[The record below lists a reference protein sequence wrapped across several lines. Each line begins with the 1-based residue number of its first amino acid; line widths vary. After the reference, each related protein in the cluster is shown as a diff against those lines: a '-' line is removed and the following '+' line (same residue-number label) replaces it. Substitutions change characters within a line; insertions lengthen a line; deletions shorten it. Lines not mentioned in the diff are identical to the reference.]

1 TSVDI
6 VFVATVQEEIGLRGM
21 EYWFDNA
28 PVETDLLVSLDG
40 GLGAVAYGA
49 LGIYWTRY
57 VFTGPGSHTN
67 ASSGRPHPARAL
79 ADAIRDIYTIE
90 IPYGTGGAVYNVGML
105 RGGKIFNA
113 IPEEVSFTMD
123 LRSVNPT
130 LLDSLD
136 REIEARVANAAE
148 AHEVGWRKEIELRNE
163 AGGTEEMLADRRT
176 HPLVETAIAAHEHVG
191 I

>member
-1 TSVDI
+1 VRRSGDTLSAPGIFDNSASVSNMLAIARALDAAGVRTSGDI

-67 ASSGRPHPARAL
+67 ASSGQPHPARAL

-90 IPYGTGGAVYNVGML
+90 IPYGT
-105 RGGKIFNA
+105 
-113 IPEEVSFTMD
+113 
-123 LRSVNPT
+123 
-130 LLDSLD
+130 
-136 REIEARVANAAE
+136 
-148 AHEVGWRKEIELRNE
+148 
-163 AGGTEEMLADRRT
+163 
-176 HPLVETAIAAHEHVG
+176 
-191 I
+191 